1 MEGRRRG
8 WSQGGSRPQACQ
20 VNVFAGSVAQCRSQ
34 GQRVFV
40 IASSSESLGWWFN
53 ETWSWVHTHQG
64 TLGSISQDQQECAV
78 VCMQCARC
86 DWTCQLS
93 RIPKRLEN
101 NLMLVQ
107 GLECR
112 EMGEG
117 ISEVKMGKIVQ
128 QNFGEGRVEENFGLE
143 P

>member
-1 MEGRRRG
+1 
-8 WSQGGSRPQACQ
+8 
-20 VNVFAGSVAQCRSQ
+20 
-34 GQRVFV
+34 
-40 IASSSESLGWWFN
+40 
-53 ETWSWVHTHQG
+53 
-64 TLGSISQDQQECAV
+64 
-78 VCMQCARC
+78 MQCAWC

-93 RIPKRLEN
+93 QIPKRLEN